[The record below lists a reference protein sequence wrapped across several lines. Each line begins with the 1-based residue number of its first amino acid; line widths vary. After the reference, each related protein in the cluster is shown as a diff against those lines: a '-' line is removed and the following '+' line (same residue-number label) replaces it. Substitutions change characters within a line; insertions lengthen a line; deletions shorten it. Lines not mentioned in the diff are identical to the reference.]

1 MFEDVADRDTGPAPR
16 LLLVEDNPL
25 HVRLVRSMLE
35 EIWSD
40 DIEVNHFAR
49 LDEALDYLVDH
60 RPDCILLDLM
70 LPDAEGVDGV
80 IAIEQATPGI
90 PIVVLSAHDD
100 EATAI
105 AAIGHGA
112 EDYLVKGKV
121 GADGLIRAVR
131 FAIERHR
138 YEPDAVVTPLNG
150 QEAPAAAVALIGMN
164 REIISVDS
172 AMAEMLGV
180 PVASILGK
188 EIVDFGESFDYGQW
202 LRGLEALVSL
212 DSSPF
217 RMAANLCHAAG
228 HEVRTRV
235 EVTLVRDVSDTPEAF
250 VARFLPVAEAHRSG
264 SGSMAVMSGWRSR

>member
-1 MFEDVADRDTGPAPR
+1 MFEELAARDVGPPPR
-16 LLLVEDNPL
+16 LLLIEDNPL

-40 DIEVNHFAR
+40 EIEVSHFAR
-49 LDEALDYLVDH
+49 LDEALDYLIDH

-90 PIVVLSAHDD
+90 PLVVLSAHDD
-100 EATAI
+100 EETAI

-121 GADGLIRAVR
+121 GADGLIRSVR

-138 YEPDAVVTPLNG
+138 YEPDAVVTPFNG
-150 QEAPAAAVALIGMN
+150 QEAPVAAVAVIGMN
-164 REIISVDS
+164 REIISIDS
-172 AMAEMLGV
+172 AMAELLGV

-188 EIVDFGESFDYGQW
+188 EIVDFGEGFDYGHC
-202 LRGLEALVSL
+202 LRGLEALVNL

-217 RMAANLCHAAG
+217 RMAANLQHAAG
-228 HEVRTRV
+228 HEIRARV
-235 EVTLVRDVSDTPEAF
+235 EVTLVRDDADTPEAF
-250 VARFLPVAEAHRSG
+250 VARFLPVAEAHRPG
-264 SGSMAVMSGWRSR
+264 GGSMAVMSGWRSR